1 MEVVK
6 RYLHGNSKK
15 QERYQALVLFSKQFT
30 ILILFWTNT
39 KRPLLILEVRGTNF
53 LGTETVNRTVFS
65 GISLKWGNIG

>member
-39 KRPLLILEVRGTNF
+39 QRPLLIPENRGTNF
-53 LGTETVNRTVFS
+53 LGTETVNKTVFS
-65 GISLKWGNIG
+65 GIS

>member
-39 KRPLLILEVRGTNF
+39 QGPLLIPENRGTNF

-65 GISLKWGNIG
+65 GIS